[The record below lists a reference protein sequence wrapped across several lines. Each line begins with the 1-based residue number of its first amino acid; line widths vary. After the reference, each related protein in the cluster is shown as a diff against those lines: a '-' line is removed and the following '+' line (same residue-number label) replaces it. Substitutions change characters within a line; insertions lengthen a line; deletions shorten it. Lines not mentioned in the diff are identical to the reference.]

1 MTAGLLY
8 DVCKT
13 KKFSDLYSL
22 DVNTLLT
29 LEGFKIKKAENLIN
43 AIEKSKTPNLSQ
55 FILALGIDGIGK
67 KTAKDLVNEFKTL
80 ENIKND
86 ESIQGLWAGVIDYAP
101 FFNGLLGDS
110 DEKLVEN
117 VMIDMTV
124 VIRADG
130 TYTGGFQK
138 ESFNSAIEK
147 IKPVLIREFTRIY
160 SEMADRAGVDLKS
173 FLASI
178 GHDSVESVADAQ
190 LSFDPEKMTL
200 EGQYLAYDGKLYV
213 SLNTEEKP
221 DMNSYGVYTVNGN
234 ELTMSDIVEDED
246 STYGL
251 LNAVM
256 VPITFTKQQ

>member
-1 MTAGLLY
+1 MKKMIALMLCAAAMTLMLPSCTSDGG
-8 DVCKT
+8 DVT
-13 KKFSDLYSL
+13 DMQSSQIQTDAQT
-22 DVNTLLT
+22 DGQTD
-29 LEGFKIKKAENLIN
+29 AE
-43 AIEKSKTPNLSQ
+43 
-55 FILALGIDGIGK
+55 
-67 KTAKDLVNEFKTL
+67 TL

-124 VIRADG
+124 EIRADG

>member
-1 MTAGLLY
+1 MKKMIALMLCAAAMTLMLPSCTSDGG
-8 DVCKT
+8 DVADMQSSQIQT
-13 KKFSDLYSL
+13 DAQT
-22 DVNTLLT
+22 DGQTD
-29 LEGFKIKKAENLIN
+29 AE
-43 AIEKSKTPNLSQ
+43 
-55 FILALGIDGIGK
+55 
-67 KTAKDLVNEFKTL
+67 TL

-86 ESIQGLWAGVIDYAP
+86 ESIQGFWAGVIDYAP

-124 VIRADG
+124 EIRADG

-221 DMNSYGVYTVNGN
+221 DMHSYGVYTVNGN

>member
-1 MTAGLLY
+1 MKKMIALMLCAAAMTLMLPSCTSDGD
-8 DVCKT
+8 DVADMQSSQIQT
-13 KKFSDLYSL
+13 DAQT
-22 DVNTLLT
+22 DGQTD
-29 LEGFKIKKAENLIN
+29 AE
-43 AIEKSKTPNLSQ
+43 
-55 FILALGIDGIGK
+55 
-67 KTAKDLVNEFKTL
+67 TL

-124 VIRADG
+124 EIRADG

-256 VPITFTKQQ
+256 VPITFTRQK

>member
-1 MTAGLLY
+1 MKKMIALMLCAAAMTLMLPSCTSDGG
-8 DVCKT
+8 DVADMQSSQIQT
-13 KKFSDLYSL
+13 DAQT
-22 DVNTLLT
+22 DGQTD
-29 LEGFKIKKAENLIN
+29 AE
-43 AIEKSKTPNLSQ
+43 
-55 FILALGIDGIGK
+55 
-67 KTAKDLVNEFKTL
+67 TL

-124 VIRADG
+124 EIRADG

>member
-1 MTAGLLY
+1 MKKMIALMLCAAAMTLMLPSCTSDGG
-8 DVCKT
+8 DVADMQSSQIQT
-13 KKFSDLYSL
+13 DAQT
-22 DVNTLLT
+22 DGQTD
-29 LEGFKIKKAENLIN
+29 AE
-43 AIEKSKTPNLSQ
+43 
-55 FILALGIDGIGK
+55 
-67 KTAKDLVNEFKTL
+67 TL

-86 ESIQGLWAGVIDYAP
+86 ESIQGLWAGMIDYAP

-124 VIRADG
+124 EIRADG

>member
-1 MTAGLLY
+1 MKKMIALMLCAAAMTLMLPSCTSDGG
-8 DVCKT
+8 DVADMQSSQIQT
-13 KKFSDLYSL
+13 DAQT
-22 DVNTLLT
+22 DGQTD
-29 LEGFKIKKAENLIN
+29 AEM
-43 AIEKSKTPNLSQ
+43 
-55 FILALGIDGIGK
+55 
-67 KTAKDLVNEFKTL
+67 L

-124 VIRADG
+124 EIRADG

-256 VPITFTKQQ
+256 VPITFTRQK